1 MLSLQVLDSELL
13 AYFLQRD
20 IKYKND
26 VYADQSQTCDY
37 HYSTGEFSSLEIVQE
52 VCKEDEQVTDEH
64 EQDLID
70 ELKLADSLDL
80 EYTSDV
86 EVSHVDQGAYQEE
99 LDLKMWLLN

>member
-1 MLSLQVLDSELL
+1 MLHIQITKLFLQFSLLLSFSVLLLLHLMLFDHLFMLSLQVLDSELL
-13 AYFLQRD
+13 AYFLHRD

-64 EQDLID
+64 E
-70 ELKLADSLDL
+70 
-80 EYTSDV
+80 
-86 EVSHVDQGAYQEE
+86 
-99 LDLKMWLLN
+99 